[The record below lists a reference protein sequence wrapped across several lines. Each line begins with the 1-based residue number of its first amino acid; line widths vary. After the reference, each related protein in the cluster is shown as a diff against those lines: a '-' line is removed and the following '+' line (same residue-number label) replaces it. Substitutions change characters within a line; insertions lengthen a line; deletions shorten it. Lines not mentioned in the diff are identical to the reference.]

1 MIPRALLLALAG
13 CGWNHLPHGNDVFM
27 EALWDP
33 YTAVP
38 TNDGLYV
45 SLTEAG
51 SLVLVGLDGG
61 VKRIDLGEGRLTRLQ
76 AAPDAHTVLAFL
88 ERYRCALDDPKE
100 LRRVDSADECPA
112 EALEVTTELALVA
125 AGKVVSSQPVTG
137 AYNQVAFTADGRFA
151 IAYLDF
157 SQEIPVEAVLN
168 LTGVVVVDVQ
178 QGTSA
183 LVPVGFA
190 VDRILFIEDEAG
202 TATQAVV
209 VSRNAVA
216 VLDLQV
222 SPAELTVT
230 FPLTLDPDTVVD
242 PIGIDLAPDG
252 SHALISARGSSDLY
266 VLDLEVH
273 AINIKE
279 LAGEPGAMAVSA
291 QADRTALVYPSQP
304 VVEVLDHQLFEP
316 EPIGLDEPM
325 NQIELTGGEAV
336 LWSNTDQHDVYRLD
350 LQTGGL
356 TEYRLQNP
364 AVSMHLAPTGEFAV
378 ALTRPEG
385 DFGGQDVDSLY
396 NQHPGMEILDLRSDE
411 SEPFLLEG
419 QGLGVAFASDA
430 ALLNALVL
438 QQGVDYLYR
447 LDLYTRQSEELEL
460 AAPPVAIGTMPDGRF
475 FITHDRPL
483 GLVSFLDPATGEVVE
498 VGGFAAV
505 GVNDVIELIEEER

>member
-1 MIPRALLLALAG
+1 MVPWLFVVAG
-13 CGWNHLPHGNDVFM
+13 CGWNHLPHGNDVYL
-27 EALWDP
+27 EPLWDP

-61 VKRIDLGEGRLTRLQ
+61 VKRIDLGEGRLTRIQ

-88 ERYRCALDDPKE
+88 ERYRCGLDDPQE
-100 LRRVDSADECPA
+100 LERVDRVEDCPRD
-112 EALEVTTELALVA
+112 ALEVSTELALVA
-125 AGKVVSSQPVTG
+125 AGEVVSSQPVTG
-137 AYNQVAFTADGRFA
+137 AYNQVAFTGDGRFA
-151 IAYLDF
+151 VAYLDF

-190 VDRILFIEDEAG
+190 VDRVLFIEDEVGA
-202 TATQAVV
+202 ATQAVV

-216 VLDLQV
+216 LLDLRV
-222 SPAELTVT
+222 TPPERIVT

-252 SHALISARGSSDLY
+252 RHALISARDSADLY
-266 VLDLEVH
+266 VLDLEAH

-279 LAGEPGAMAVSA
+279 LAGEPAAMAVSP
-291 QADRTALVYPSQP
+291 QADRTALVYPREP
-304 VVEVLDHQLFEP
+304 VVEILDHQLFEP
-316 EPIGLDEPM
+316 EPFGLDEPM
-325 NQIELTGGEAV
+325 NQIALSGTEAV
-336 LWSNTDQHDVYRLD
+336 LWSSADQHDVYRLD
-350 LQTGGL
+350 LPTGAL

-385 DFGGQDVDSLY
+385 SYGGADVDSLY
-396 NQHPGMEILDLRSDE
+396 DQHPGMEILDLRSDD

-419 QGLGVAFASDA
+419 QGLGVAFASDE

-498 VGGFAAV
+498 VGGFAAI